1 MKTFLAALL
10 MLPAM
15 AVSQEAKRIDLACVS
30 LKQLVEVTNK
40 YDELPLLRGT
50 SVRNGVTQ
58 VLVMYANTE
67 TGSFTMVEKVGDDS
81 FCVLSVGG
89 NFQPVP
95 SDIIEEIVTERNK
108 KRI

>member
-1 MKTFLAALL
+1 MKKLLVAVL
-10 MLPAM
+10 MLPTM
-15 AVSQEAKRIDLACVS
+15 AISQETKRIDLACVS

-50 SVRNGVTQ
+50 SVRNGVAQ

-67 TGSFTMVEKVGDDS
+67 TGSFTMVEKAADDR

-95 SDIIEEIVTERNK
+95 SDIIDEIVTERKK